1 MVSKYVISTR
11 DGLIFFILHGFQS
24 PTNIFRNVVMEPLQM
39 TLLIELDRVDSDLD

>member
-24 PTNIFRNVVMEPLQM
+24 PTNIFRNVVMELQM
-39 TLLIELDRVDSDLD
+39 TLLIELDRIDSDLD